1 MAQKHF
7 LSLKDWSR
15 DEIELLFEQAAA
27 IKATPETYARALA
40 GRSLARVKRV
50 ADGATGD
57 TLEAPGP
64 RSQGDPSV
72 GAGERC

>member
-27 IKATPETYARALA
+27 IKATPDAYASALA
-40 GRSLARVKRV
+40 GQSLADQKSTRLNSSHCALSRM
-50 ADGATGD
+50 
-57 TLEAPGP
+57 
-64 RSQGDPSV
+64 PSS
-72 GAGERC
+72 A